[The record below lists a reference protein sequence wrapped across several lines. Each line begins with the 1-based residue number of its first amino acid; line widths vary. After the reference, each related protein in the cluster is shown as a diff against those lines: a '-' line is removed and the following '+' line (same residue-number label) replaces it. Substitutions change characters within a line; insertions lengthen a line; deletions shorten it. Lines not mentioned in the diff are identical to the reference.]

1 MPGWRISRKI
11 LIIESDDW
19 GSIRMPSLKAFETLN
34 KKGLNLSQGDAY
46 RYNQNDSI
54 ASETDFTALFD
65 LLTSIKD
72 HKGNHPVFTAMSLVA
87 NPDFEKIKKH
97 RFQEYFYE
105 PITETLKRYYPND
118 NVFQWWQEGIKRK
131 LFVPQFHGRE
141 HLNVAAWM
149 KALQQNDSDTHAAF
163 NEGCWGFR
171 NKHPYNVRYQ
181 AAFDLTDPAEICQQ
195 HKIIKEGLNLFNN
208 IFGYNASFFV
218 PPNGPFNNS
227 LEKTAAL
234 EGIKFMST
242 SKIQREAL
250 GFGKTR
256 KRLHYLGQKNSNGQL
271 YITRNCF
278 FEPSQA
284 GADWVAACLKDI
296 EIAFFWNKPA
306 VISSHRVNYIGALN
320 ETNRKNGLS
329 NLKAL
334 LNKALLKWP
343 DIEFM
348 TSQEL
353 GDLMLAQKAGK

>member
-1 MPGWRISRKI
+1 
-11 LIIESDDW
+11 
-19 GSIRMPSLKAFETLN
+19 
-34 KKGLNLSQGDAY
+34 
-46 RYNQNDSI
+46 
-54 ASETDFTALFD
+54 
-65 LLTSIKD
+65 
-72 HKGNHPVFTAMSLVA
+72 
-87 NPDFEKIKKH
+87 
-97 RFQEYFYE
+97 
-105 PITETLKRYYPND
+105 
-118 NVFQWWQEGIKRK
+118 
-131 LFVPQFHGRE
+131 
-141 HLNVAAWM
+141 
-149 KALQQNDSDTHAAF
+149 
-163 NEGCWGFR
+163 
-171 NKHPYNVRYQ
+171 
-181 AAFDLTDPAEICQQ
+181 
-195 HKIIKEGLNLFNN
+195 
-208 IFGYNASFFV
+208 
-218 PPNGPFNNS
+218 
-227 LEKTAAL
+227 
-234 EGIKFMST
+234 MST